1 MAAHGKKRGL
11 PVEHENE
18 ERGLL
23 TYAGM
28 LTLLFA
34 LFMVLFS
41 ISSVN
46 ISKYQVLQ
54 QSLKAAFSGSILP
67 GGRAILQ
74 SGSEATAEHT
84 PATAAVPSIVPLVPT
99 PTSRSSSSVGAANTP
114 AAQAAKAAASTK
126 QMSTAQLQA

>member
-1 MAAHGKKRGL
+1 MAGEGRSRRGRAAHA
-11 PVEHENE
+11 EYEND
-18 ERGLL
+18 ERWLL
-23 TYAGM
+23 TYADM

-74 SGSEATAEHT
+74 SGSESTAAHT

-99 PTSRSSSSVGAANTP
+99 PT
-114 AAQAAKAAASTK
+114 
-126 QMSTAQLQA
+126 